1 MPRSVLVVDDT
12 SFIRT
17 MLRGILE
24 SEECAVHEAVNGRDA
39 IERYRTLAPDL
50 VIMDVVMPELDGLT
64 ALSTIRAADP
74 RARVVIM
81 SAADQQGTREMALLK
96 GALAFLPK
104 PFEPGRVR
112 DVVTACLAAP
122 PV

>member
-12 SFIRT
+12 SFIRM

-24 SEECAVHEAVNGRDA
+24 SEECTVHEAVNGRDA

-64 ALSTIRAADP
+64 ALAAMREADP

-81 SAADQQGTREMALLK
+81 SAADHQGTREVALLK

-104 PFEPGRVR
+104 PFAPGRVR
-112 DVVTACLAAP
+112 DIVTACLAAP
-122 PV
+122 PA